1 MLRAVSDSIQVS
13 KLHWRYIDSNRKPLT
28 FEEAFYIGTMG
39 GGEFFGKTGS
49 FLEAMNLMPL
59 SLTTHISRIR
69 QPLTVRE
76 RLERLTYLSDAR
88 CVTGKYVSGT
98 EYFSNILIK
107 KGVAL

>member
-39 GGEFFGKTGS
+39 GVEFFGKTGS
-49 FLEAMNLMPL
+49 FLEGYEFDAIILDDTYFP
-59 SLTTHISRIR
+59 HP

-98 EYFSNILIK
+98 EIF
-107 KGVAL
+107 

>member
-28 FEEAFYIGTMG
+28 FEEAFYIGDNG
-39 GGEFFGKTGS
+39 RRRIFRKTGS
-49 FLEAMNLMPL
+49 FLEGYEFDAIILDDTYFP
-59 SLTTHISRIR
+59 HP

-98 EYFSNILIK
+98 EIF
-107 KGVAL
+107 